1 MKRIL
6 RYTVLLSIVFSGCQK
21 SHNKRFEKLSA
32 SRTGIQFSNTLTETP
47 ELNIL
52 NYLYFYNG
60 AGVAAADFN
69 NDNLVDLYFTSN
81 QEADRLYLN
90 QGNFN
95 FLDITEAAG
104 IDNSGNWTTG
114 VTHADV
120 NNDGL
125 LDIYVCKVGKFRN
138 IRGKNLLFVNQGPNK
153 DGIPTFKED
162 AASYGLD
169 FSGFSTQAAFLDY
182 DLDGDLDMFLL
193 NHSVHPNMTYGKG
206 AQRLQSDPTSG
217 DLLFR
222 NDNGLFH
229 DISEEAG
236 IYQGRIGYGLGIGI
250 SDLNKDGYPDIYIG
264 NDFFEND
271 YLYINQKDG
280 TFKEIISEDDMAIG
294 HTTHFSMGNDLAD
307 INNDGLTDIIS
318 LDMLPEDLETY
329 KTSGLEY
336 PFPSYQY
343 YLKNGYAPQYMQNTL
358 HLNLGNESFSE
369 IGQLAGI
376 SATEWSW
383 SVLLADYD
391 NDGHKDAF
399 ISNGIK
405 RATNDMDFINFI
417 SNEAIQ
423 KRLATGMS
431 LEDMA
436 FIEEIPQ
443 KKTSNY
449 FLKNTGRLSF
459 EDVTSSWHEKT
470 PTFSNGAVYA
480 DLDNDGD
487 LDVVVNNVDEEA
499 LILNN
504 LSSGNPNTNFLKISL
519 HGGPKNTFGVG
530 ARVMVYAGGS
540 EQLQEQF
547 VSRGFLSAVPPELHF
562 GLGDV
567 NKIDSVKVIWPNGM
581 SQVLPS
587 PDINTRIS
595 LSEAEAKDSV
605 RVHYRKDAWEVRLT
619 ATQSEIPFRHKEPAT
634 LEFDRDPMVPFANT
648 NEGPEISVADVN
660 NDGRED

>member
-6 RYTVLLSIVFSGCQK
+6 RYTVLLSIVLTGCQN
-21 SHNKRFEKLSA
+21 SPEKRFEKLSA
-32 SRTGIQFSNTLTETP
+32 SRSGVDFSNTLTETP

-52 NYLYFYNG
+52 NYLYFFNG
-60 AGVAAADFN
+60 AGIAAADFN
-69 NDNLVDLYFTSN
+69 NDGLVDLYFTAN
-81 QEADRLYLN
+81 QEADQLYLN
-90 QGNFN
+90 KGNLQF
-95 FLDITEAAG
+95 DRVTEIAG

-125 LDIYVCKVGKFRN
+125 LDIYVCKVGNFRN
-138 IRGKNLLFVNQGPNK
+138 IRGKNLLYINQGSNEE
-153 DGIPTFKED
+153 GVPTFKEE

-206 AQRLQSDPTSG
+206 SQRLRYDPASG
-217 DLLFR
+217 DRLFK
-222 NDNGLFH
+222 NDDGFFR

-236 IYQGRIGYGLGIGI
+236 IYQGRIGYGLGIGV
-250 SDLNKDGYPDIYIG
+250 SDLNEDGYPDLYIG

-280 TFKEIISEDDMAIG
+280 TFKEIISADDMALG

-307 INNDGLTDIIS
+307 INNDGLTDIVS

-336 PFPSYQY
+336 PYPSYQY
-343 YLKNGYAPQYMQNTL
+343 YLKNGYAPQFMQNTL
-358 HLNLGNESFSE
+358 HLNLGDESFSE

-383 SVLLADYD
+383 SVLLADYN
-391 NDGHKDAF
+391 NDGYKDAF

-417 SNEAIQ
+417 SNDAIQ
-423 KRLATGMS
+423 RRLESGMS
-431 LEDMA
+431 SEDMT

-443 KKTSNY
+443 KKTPNY
-449 FLKNTGRLSF
+449 FMRNSGQLTF
-459 EDVTSSWHEKT
+459 EDVTSSWYKKT

-487 LDVVVNNVDEEA
+487 LEIIVNNVDEEA

-504 LSSGNPNTNFLKISL
+504 VSAEQLNTNYLKIAL
-519 HGGPKNTFGVG
+519 KGGPKNTYGMG
-530 ARVMVYAGGS
+530 AKVMIYHKGK
-540 EQLQEQF
+540 EQMQEQY
-547 VSRGFLSAVPPELHF
+547 VSRGFLSAVPTDLHF
-562 GLGDV
+562 GLGEITA
-567 NKIDSVKVIWPNGM
+567 IDSLRVVWPEGV
-581 SQVLPS
+581 SQLILKPE
-587 PDINTRIS
+587 INTKINLKAS
-595 LSEAEAKDSV
+595 DAKDT
-605 RVHYRKDAWEVRLT
+605 L
-619 ATQSEIPFRHKEPAT
+619 PFRFLKRPSGFD
-634 LEFDRDPMVPFANT
+634 LE
-648 NEGPEISVADVN
+648 SV
-660 NDGRED
+660 E